1 MLSAI
6 LEPGGVGSGGSKI
19 SNRDSVFKILCSAD
33 ILLFKTLVN
42 GFVLLKWH
50 MSE

>member
-19 SNRDSVFKILCSAD
+19 SNRDSVFKILCFVHHEMFC
-33 ILLFKTLVN
+33 INFCFVEYCIEVLFI
-42 GFVLLKWH
+42 
-50 MSE
+50 